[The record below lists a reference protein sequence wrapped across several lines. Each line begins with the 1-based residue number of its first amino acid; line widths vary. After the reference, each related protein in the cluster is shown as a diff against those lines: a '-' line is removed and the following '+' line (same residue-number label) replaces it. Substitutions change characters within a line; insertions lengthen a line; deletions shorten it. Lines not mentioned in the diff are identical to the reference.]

1 MKKFLIFIVLFLM
14 FVSSQSQTL
23 QQPQSC
29 YFMPQQGSNVLVYF
43 YSQSNCNS
51 SSVIESFVESISPT
65 PQKGCVPFSNNLCK
79 NAWQAFISS
88 EVKSMKLL
96 EFLPS
101 ETGENPSWEAYFY
114 LTDNCNGE
122 PVKAI
127 YITDL
132 SLINELQSK
141 YNCNPTTCV
150 QDLQTC
156 LKNAQCYSAKSG
168 SDCFYAVKNQ
178 LNSPT
183 LQFCGITSFPPLN
196 LQGLSLIALL
206 FNFTLLGIIYAIAEL
221 SNSSSIKAFIKTEYF
236 EAIKG
241 AILLV
246 GIFSFISV
254 LNSLLLP
261 LTGEQDLVNAACN
274 KALYILKGTSG
285 QVGIENIMQS
295 VFDYAFTLGILA
307 PFSLT
312 FGIGAQLGF
321 GKIGI
326 GINDIVTG
334 KFMPS
339 SIIEWSSPPSKFTL
353 INFIIND
360 PVYGIE
366 NSFLISIG
374 RVILLTL
381 TPALVFQ
388 FLIPIGLFLRSF
400 PIVRKIG
407 GFFIAL
413 AIALLVIYPS
423 LVLFIDYPFLG
434 SINNAVAHLSN
445 PLSPPHLEIT
455 IPILNIKVDIGF
467 FIAPFFGL
475 ISLLVYSPVASAF
488 GVLLD
493 SINSLYLAL
502 NYMLSAIAANIAQMV
517 VVVIDLFIIYTL
529 LLDLSNIIGGKL
541 TIAGRE
547 ISGFG
552 FLKL

>member
-1 MKKFLIFIVLFLM
+1 
-14 FVSSQSQTL
+14 
-23 QQPQSC
+23 
-29 YFMPQQGSNVLVYF
+29 
-43 YSQSNCNS
+43 
-51 SSVIESFVESISPT
+51 
-65 PQKGCVPFSNNLCK
+65 
-79 NAWQAFISS
+79 
-88 EVKSMKLL
+88 MKLL
-96 EFLPS
+96 ELPPLG
-101 ETGENPSWEAYFY
+101 TGENPSWEAYFY

-141 YNCNPTTCV
+141 YNCHPTTCV
-150 QDLQTC
+150 QDLPTC

-178 LNSPT
+178 LKSPT
-183 LQFCGITSFPPLN
+183 LQFCGITSFPLLN
-196 LQGLSLIALL
+196 FQGLSLIALL

-221 SNSSSIKAFIKTEYF
+221 SNSSSIKGFVKTEYF

-241 AILLV
+241 TILLL
-246 GIFSFISV
+246 GIFSFISL
-254 LNSLLLP
+254 LNALLLP

-434 SINNAVAHLSN
+434 SINNAVA
-445 PLSPPHLEIT
+445 PLSHPLPPPHLEIT

-475 ISLLVYSPVASAF
+475 ISLLAQTPVAGA
-488 GVLLD
+488 GVVLLY

-502 NYMLSAIAANIAQMV
+502 NYMLSAIAANIAQMA